1 MASSVDRKGIDS
13 VIEGY
18 NTFAEYSPIYSVWQ
32 GRNLKFQF
40 NDEDIQRGQD
50 LLLNNL
56 EAIRQTG
63 SDAVFTIRFHTTKD
77 KDGFISDKT
86 PYVGSF
92 NFKVSEPTN
101 QLGNLAGADYTSNSP
116 ILSKLDKILDQQN
129 ELQSRIA
136 ALEEQ
141 EEDEEDEPKNNSVMG
156 LISGIMETP
165 IGKQLIENA
174 IGALFKNIAPQQP
187 APKQVGLAGIPSEEE
202 KIQDAIERLK
212 TIDPEI
218 ADDLQKLAHIAE
230 TQKGTFEFLVKNL
243 RSM

>member
-1 MASSVDRKGIDS
+1 M
-13 VIEGY
+13 
-18 NTFAEYSPIYSVWQ
+18 
-32 GRNLKFQF
+32 
-40 NDEDIQRGQD
+40 
-50 LLLNNL
+50 
-56 EAIRQTG
+56 
-63 SDAVFTIRFHTTKD
+63 
-77 KDGFISDKT
+77 
-86 PYVGSF
+86 
-92 NFKVSEPTN
+92 
-101 QLGNLAGADYTSNSP
+101 GNLAGAEYTSNSP

-141 EEDEEDEPKNNSVMG
+141 DEDEEDEKPNDIMG
-156 LISGIMETP
+156 MLSGIMQTP
-165 IGKQLIENA
+165 VGQQIISGLLGA
-174 IGALFKNIAPQQP
+174 ITKNIAPQQP
-187 APKQVGLAGIPSEEE
+187 AAKQVGLAGIPSEEE

>member
-1 MASSVDRKGIDS
+1 MASSVDRRGIDS

-18 NTFAEYSPIYSVWQ
+18 NTFSEYSPIYSVWQ

-50 LLLNNL
+50 LLLSNL

-101 QLGNLAGADYTSNSP
+101 QLGNLAGAEYTSNSP

-141 EEDEEDEPKNNSVMG
+141 DEDEDEEKPNDIMG
-156 LISGIMETP
+156 MLSGIMQTP
-165 IGKQLIENA
+165 VGQQIITGLLGA
-174 IGALFKNIAPQQP
+174 ITKNIAPQQP
-187 APKQVGLAGIPSEEE
+187 AAKQVGLAGIPSEEE